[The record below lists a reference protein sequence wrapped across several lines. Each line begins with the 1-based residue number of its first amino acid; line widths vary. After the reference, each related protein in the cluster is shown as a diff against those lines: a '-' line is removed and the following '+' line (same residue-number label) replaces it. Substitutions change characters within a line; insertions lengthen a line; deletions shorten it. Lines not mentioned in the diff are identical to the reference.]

1 MASPKKRFDVVAGR
15 PYTTRD
21 GEEKKQW
28 INVGRMTEWD
38 DGGFSIELHAIPVGD
53 WFDGRLSV
61 FEPKPKDGEQRQERT
76 RPARQQAAAPA
87 ADDFADD
94 DIPF

>member
-1 MASPKKRFDVVAGR
+1 MASPTKRFDVVAGR

-38 DGGFSIELHAIPVGD
+38 DGGFSIELHAIPTGN
-53 WFDGRLSV
+53 WFDGRLSC
-61 FEPKPKDGEQRQERT
+61 FEPKPKEGEQPQ
-76 RPARQQAAAPA
+76 RQQRPQRQDPA
-87 ADDFADD
+87 KQSADDFADG

>member
-15 PYTTRD
+15 PYQTRD
-21 GEEKKQW
+21 GEDKKQW

-38 DGGFSIELHAIPVGD
+38 DGSFSLELHAIPTGN

-61 FEPKPKDGEQRQERT
+61 FEPKPRDGEQSQRQS
-76 RPARQQAAAPA
+76 RPQRSAAPVP
-87 ADDFADD
+87 ADDLGSDS
-94 DIPF
+94 IPF

>member
-1 MASPKKRFDVVAGR
+1 MASPSKRFDVVAGR

-38 DGGFSIELHAIPVGD
+38 DGGFSIELHAIPTGN
-53 WFDGRLSV
+53 WFDGRLSC
-61 FEPKPKDGEQRQERT
+61 FEPKPKDGEQTQRQS
-76 RPARQQAAAPA
+76 RPQRKAA

>member
-1 MASPKKRFDVVAGR
+1 MASPKSRFDVVAGR
-15 PYTTRD
+15 PY
-21 GEEKKQW
+21 GEEGKKQW

-38 DGGFSIELHAIPVGD
+38 DGSYSIELHAIPTGN

-61 FEPKPKDGEQRQERT
+61 FEPKPKDGEQRQERS
-76 RPARQQAAAPA
+76 RPQRGEAPKA
-87 ADDFADD
+87 GND

>member
-15 PYTTRD
+15 PYSTRD

-38 DGGFSIELHAIPVGD
+38 DGGFSIELHAIPTGN
-53 WFDGRLSV
+53 WFDGRLSC
-61 FEPKPKDGEQRQERT
+61 FEPKPKDGEQPQRQERP
-76 RPARQQAAAPA
+76 RRAQQESSAPVL
-87 ADDFADD
+87 DD